1 MLAIIAIE
9 RAVSHGVAKQKA
21 AEIIK
26 KVGEMEQVIDEAVNR
41 FSEHANDSDRHI
53 TPTLLELFKERNDYV
68 KSEWKQAADAQQNV
82 IWTITRKTCF
92 GRRKK
97 SRQT

>member
-1 MLAIIAIE
+1 MEFLQANWFSLIMLAIIAIE

-26 KVGEMEQVIDEAVNR
+26 KVGEMEQVIDEAVIR

-68 KSEWKQAADAQQNV
+68 KSELGN
-82 IWTITRKTCF
+82 TRVDVQRIEQMLNKM
-92 GRRKK
+92 
-97 SRQT
+97 

>member
-1 MLAIIAIE
+1 MEFLQANWFSLIMLLIIGIE

-26 KVGEMEQVIDEAVNR
+26 KVGEMEAAVDGAVMR
-41 FSEHANDSDRHI
+41 LAEHASDSDLHI

-68 KSEWKQAADAQQNV
+68 KNELGNTRADVQRIEQMLN
-82 IWTITRKTCF
+82 KM
-92 GRRKK
+92 
-97 SRQT
+97 